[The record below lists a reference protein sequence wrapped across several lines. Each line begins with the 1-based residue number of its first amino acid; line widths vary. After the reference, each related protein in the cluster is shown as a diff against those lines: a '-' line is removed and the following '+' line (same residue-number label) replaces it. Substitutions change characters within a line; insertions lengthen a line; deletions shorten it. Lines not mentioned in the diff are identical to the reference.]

1 MKKLFKGFLSFMAFP
16 AFYWLARG
24 FHPLDFSIWTDWVA
38 IGSIVVFFL
47 FFLGKMFSNTK

>member
-1 MKKLFKGFLSFMAFP
+1 MKKLIKDFFSFMVFP

-38 IGSIVVFFL
+38 IGLIVVFFL
-47 FFLGKMFSNTK
+47 YFLGQTFSNSK

>member
-1 MKKLFKGFLSFMAFP
+1 MKKLFKGFFSFMAFP

-38 IGSIVVFFL
+38 IGLIVIFFL
-47 FFLGKMFSNTK
+47 FFVLQTISKSK